1 MMVFVASFVVFLLF
15 VLGLSLSLIF
25 RKKSLMTEDEATASI
40 MGDSACATC
49 QQMCAMAGRTK
60 VSKKVKSKIKCD
72 VNELNEVEIPHKE
85 V

>member
-1 MMVFVASFVVFLLF
+1 MVFVASFIVFLLF

-25 RKKSLMTEDEATASI
+25 RKKPLVSEEEATSSI

-49 QQMCAMAGRTK
+49 QQMCALAGK
-60 VSKKVKSKIKCD
+60 SLNKKVKKKVKCKI
-72 VNELNEVEIPHKE
+72 NEVEIPHKE